1 MAEEYFRKVESR
13 LGFTLPELYLRM
25 ERDGVLHH
33 GKDRKDWLKNA
44 HRGQWETRFRL
55 VKPPALSCALG
66 GRSVYWDPPAE
77 VARWVPPDYWKDSI
91 VASFASNGYGDYWC
105 WYPEFADSQGIPV
118 IYCPHDYIEAEIFAP
133 NFEAFLFR
141 AILESWIGITEDA
154 LGQFDGGKSDYR
166 KFIKANVCTLEPYLN
181 PHWVETLKRIS
192 ERELTEHEY
201 KYESLY
207 SLLERD
213 EADALLK
220 DSVFTGR
227 VGESFRATK
236 G

>member
-1 MAEEYFRKVESR
+1 MAEEYFRKVESQV
-13 LGFTLPELYLRM
+13 GFALPELYLRM

-33 GKDRKDWLKNA
+33 GKDREDWLKNS
-44 HRGQWETRFRL
+44 HRGNWETRFRL
-55 VKPPALSCALG
+55 IKPPALSCALG

-133 NFEAFLFR
+133 NFEAFLYR

-154 LGQFDGGKSDYR
+154 LGQFDGGKADYKR
-166 KFIKANVCTLEPYLN
+166 FIKANVCTLEPYLN
-181 PHWVETLKRIS
+181 PLWVETLKRIS

-220 DSVFTGR
+220 ESVFTGR
-227 VGESFRATK
+227 VGESFRAVQ